1 MEVTQARF
9 PGKGRE
15 LFPTQ
20 TPGPLNQPMDAE
32 SPGGRIEEDRV
43 AFVENGKAPRQTLP
57 RGGAFTL
64 AGVWLLIAH
73 CPYLRPSRI
82 KAQGGMGWFLNP
94 ARLSFLPMPSS
105 LRNKILSRFFSRI
118 QPRDHADIYV
128 VRNLPQEIRA
138 TLNGLYSRSHLS
150 MRKTF
155 WTRLQKGLE
164 KAGKSLEDLHLP
176 ETTDEE
182 VLGKFLTDKAGSFLR
197 TYAIDHGHN
206 SLREGA
212 VVQLAV
218 EQVSQRVTRFIQQE
232 RRASFEESSTRYI
245 PFTNE
250 GHWRSPRV
258 FEAGE
263 EWRKLWDE
271 TIALGFEFYQE
282 SIQALQTHI
291 QKTRP
296 MGNGEDAKAYQRAVR
311 AEAFDSARYL
321 LTPALFTKWGL
332 IADARTISDI
342 CTKLLSHPL
351 AEYRIV
357 GARIREEAR
366 KELPT
371 LLSHAGENIYL
382 EETIQQLATLAEA
395 SEGPSHPAPEPMA
408 SEAEASVRLLDAPKD
423 LDDRILASLAFT
435 QSSRSFESLL
445 EWSRSLDHSTK
456 AKTFEDILGTRGKRD
471 AMPDG
476 VEGGGLLDFE
486 ILLDFGA
493 FRDIARHRKGFLQQ
507 EELTTAH
514 GYSMPPL
521 FKAAGLAVRYKEIMD
536 GVTARVHSLAERFPD
551 ESRYLIPFAFLQK
564 VRVQF
569 DVRQMAYFCELRS
582 APEGHFS
589 YRDIAIRMGK
599 ALREVAPL
607 FANFVRITEDSVFL
621 GRVEAE
627 QNRDQRRESREQRAK
642 EQGFEI

>member
-1 MEVTQARF
+1 
-9 PGKGRE
+9 
-15 LFPTQ
+15 
-20 TPGPLNQPMDAE
+20 
-32 SPGGRIEEDRV
+32 
-43 AFVENGKAPRQTLP
+43 
-57 RGGAFTL
+57 
-64 AGVWLLIAH
+64 
-73 CPYLRPSRI
+73 
-82 KAQGGMGWFLNP
+82 
-94 ARLSFLPMPSS
+94 MPSS
-105 LRNKILSRFFSRI
+105 LRKQILSRFFSRI
-118 QPRDHADIYV
+118 EPRDHADIYV
-128 VRNLPQEIRA
+128 IRSLPQEIRA

-150 MRKTF
+150 MRETF

-164 KAGKSLEDLHLP
+164 KTGKSLEDLHLS

-182 VLGKFLTDKAGSFLR
+182 ILGQFLTEKAGSFLR

-245 PFTNE
+245 PFSNE
-250 GHWRSPRV
+250 GHWRSPKV
-258 FEAGE
+258 FEAGDK
-263 EWRKLWDE
+263 WRKLWDE
-271 TIALGFEFYQE
+271 TISLGFNFYQT
-282 SIQALQTHI
+282 SIEALQQHI
-291 QKTRP
+291 QTARP
-296 MGNGEDAKAYQRAVR
+296 LEPNENAKAYKRAVR

-332 IADARTISDI
+332 VADARTISDI
-342 CTKLLSHPL
+342 CTRLLSHPL
-351 AEYRIV
+351 TEFQIV
-357 GARIREEAR
+357 GARIREEAC

-371 LLSHAGENIYL
+371 LLSHASENPYL
-382 EETIQQLATLAEA
+382 EETRKQLTVLGQQTQKVN
-395 SEGPSHPAPEPMA
+395 HPAPNPY
-408 SEAEASVRLLDAPKD
+408 SWEAEASVRLLDSPNQ

-435 QSSRSFESLL
+435 HSQKSFESLMK
-445 EWSRSLDHSTK
+445 WSQSLDVQTK
-456 AKTFEDILGTRGKRD
+456 AHFFETLLGSRGKRD

-476 VEGGGLLDFE
+476 VEGGGMLDFE

-514 GYSMPPL
+514 GYSLPPL
-521 FKAAGLAVRYKEIMD
+521 FKEAGLARQFEEVMSNITERIH
-536 GVTARVHSLAERFPD
+536 ALAERFPE

-589 YRDIAIRMGK
+589 YRNIAIRMGK
-599 ALREVAPL
+599 CLREVAPL
-607 FANFVRITEDSVFL
+607 FGRFVRITEDPVFL

-627 QNRDQRRESREQRAK
+627 HQRDQRRESRKKKAK
-642 EQGFEI
+642 ERGFEI

>member
-1 MEVTQARF
+1 M
-9 PGKGRE
+9 
-15 LFPTQ
+15 
-20 TPGPLNQPMDAE
+20 
-32 SPGGRIEEDRV
+32 
-43 AFVENGKAPRQTLP
+43 
-57 RGGAFTL
+57 
-64 AGVWLLIAH
+64 
-73 CPYLRPSRI
+73 
-82 KAQGGMGWFLNP
+82 AQGGVFLG
-94 ARLSFLPMPSS
+94 ARTLSFLPMPSS
-105 LRNKILSRFFSRI
+105 LRKQILSRFFSQI
-118 QPRDHADIYV
+118 EPREHADVYV

-150 MRKTF
+150 MRETF
-155 WTRLQKGLE
+155 WTRLQKGLK

-182 VLGKFLTDKAGSFLR
+182 VLGKFLTEKAGSFLR

-212 VVQLAV
+212 VLQLAV

-250 GHWRSPRV
+250 GHWRCPKV

-263 EWRKLWDE
+263 KWKKLWDE
-271 TIALGFEFYQE
+271 TIALGFGFYQE
-282 SIQALQTHI
+282 SIEILQEYI

-296 MGNGEDAKAYQRAVR
+296 MGRGEEAKAYLRAVK

-332 IADARTISDI
+332 VADARTISDI
-342 CTKLLSHPL
+342 CTRLLSHPL
-351 AEYRIV
+351 AEFRIV

-371 LLSHAGENIYL
+371 LLSHAGENTYL
-382 EETIQQLATLAEA
+382 EETRKKIQDLAERC
-395 SEGPSHPAPEPMA
+395 GQPNHPAPKPKPQ
-408 SEAEASVRLLDAPKD
+408 EAEASVHLLAAPTD
-423 LDDRILASLAFT
+423 LEDRILASLAFT
-435 QSSRSFESLL
+435 QTSKPYESLL
-445 EWSRSLDHSTK
+445 SWSASLSPAEK
-456 AKTFEDILGTRGKRD
+456 AQGFESILGPRGKRD
-471 AMPDG
+471 AMPEAI
-476 VEGGGLLDFE
+476 EGAGMLDFE

-507 EELTTAH
+507 EELTTIH

-521 FKAAGLAVRYKEIMD
+521 FKEAGLAKRYSETMD
-536 GVTARVHSLAERFPD
+536 GITARIHTLAESFAE

-589 YRDIAIRMGK
+589 YRDIAIRMGQT
-599 ALREVAPL
+599 LQELAPN
-607 FANFVRITEDSVFL
+607 FAKYVRITKDSVFL

-627 QNRDQRRESREQRAK
+627 QQRDQRRATREQQAK
-642 EQGFEI
+642 ERGFEL